1 MGTPAF
7 LCIYLKLRFS
17 LSFVLLLSFLR
28 GKKRYMHLYMFSEK
42 KKKKELEYCISY
54 HRAIALLAPLFVAG
68 IKCAPV
74 DMNTIFV
81 FEDGCTVVSVQLTL
95 SFECDGDFIQTA
107 LQNAK
112 LAHENRNCRKKK
124 ISVLSAFFF

>member
-1 MGTPAF
+1 
-7 LCIYLKLRFS
+7 
-17 LSFVLLLSFLR
+17 
-28 GKKRYMHLYMFSEK
+28 MHLFEIKIQSLICFTAFFFERKKAIHALVHVFRK

-54 HRAIALLAPLFVAG
+54 HRAIALLAPLFMAG